1 MLDVLSQ
8 NDGIESLALNMSFK
22 TVPRE
27 NDYIRI
33 PAVAAPY
40 SVGRVFA
47 VIHEYYGDEWYLSF
61 FNRYHLSDQINS
73 ILKSPN
79 KKKIAE
85 SKMGTIWVNKL
96 SPNLL
101 KKSSYSYA
109 STYYDYLIARN
120 KITQ

>member
-1 MLDVLSQ
+1 METVRVECYLREYSMLDVLSQ

-47 VIHEYYGDEWYLSF
+47 VIHEYYGDVRVLVS
-61 FNRYHLSDQINS
+61 RAI
-73 ILKSPN
+73 
-79 KKKIAE
+79 
-85 SKMGTIWVNKL
+85 
-96 SPNLL
+96 
-101 KKSSYSYA
+101 
-109 STYYDYLIARN
+109 
-120 KITQ
+120 